1 MKRRNLMR
9 FLSLMFDKSGYKSN
23 MSDFTDNMNVE
34 YIDNAIQKL
43 NTYAKEDS
51 LKDLISILEA
61 LKQDPHNESLA
72 DKLTYTWRN
81 LGVYQGTVLTYVP
94 DFYTL
99 IPDDIFGD
107 NLKK

>member
-1 MKRRNLMR
+1 MN
-9 FLSLMFDKSGYKSN
+9 
-23 MSDFTDNMNVE
+23 DFTDKMNVE

-43 NTYAKEDS
+43 NEYAKVEN
-51 LKDLISILEA
+51 LRDLISILEA
-61 LKQDPHNESLA
+61 LKQDPRNESLLEQ
-72 DKLTYTWRN
+72 LTNAWRN